1 MNRITEEHIDSIIEG
16 VYYFNMA
23 KAVENEAVLIPED
36 HLKALST
43 TTVCALVL
51 SNGFT
56 ITGKSA
62 CVDPNTFNEEL
73 GKKYAYEQAVDKVWE
88 LEGYLLKQN
97 LHEKTQSQEMLK
109 GFLQDDNCEGGGC
122 KI

>member
-16 VYYFNMA
+16 AYYFNMA

-97 LHEKTQSQEMLK
+97 LYEKAQSQEMLK